1 MALTKVSYSMIQGSE
16 VNVFDYMS
24 AAQIAD
30 ISSGTGAVRCDVEI
44 QTCIDAIQA
53 MNFRPTIVFPVGEY
67 RLEAGLTI
75 TAQGMSFFGLGM
87 PLITSATTEGAVL
100 RYYGVGTALTIG
112 VNPGVNGT
120 FIYETNIQ
128 NIGIEVDNDTSCAMR
143 VWHSIA
149 GYFKNIAI
157 FGNKGSGIGLLV
169 NAGVNN
175 IYEQIIISGQGQTAG
190 ANTSEYAAAGMR
202 LRLGYLNDL
211 ATTTIFRRCYISACN
226 IGVDMDYRFDFE
238 DTVFESCGTGVAAN
252 SYMVSHF
259 QRCWWEANV
268 NLDISFNTDRVSI
281 TDSYINSYTRQQFF
295 STGGGVD
302 ALNFNNVEFVTTNA
316 SPFIFGVSPSG
327 NNIFNT
333 AGSTPK
339 TVNFNNCIFPI
350 NTVMGFIY
358 NNRTVNK
365 IEIQNMQQD
374 TLMFTAAAV
383 GASATPTMNGTSGF
397 ASYTMQEAGDFI
409 SINIFG
415 SAVMTGGTY
424 NIETRKNGV
433 AIADLSFPTVPIQ
446 SALPFADRIQ
456 PLQASFVKGDVISV
470 YFNTSAAFAPAN
482 NICYE
487 VIVSYGPSGKQV

>member
-211 ATTTIFRRCYISACN
+211 ATTTN
-226 IGVDMDYRFDFE
+226 
-238 DTVFESCGTGVAAN
+238 
-252 SYMVSHF
+252 
-259 QRCWWEANV
+259 
-268 NLDISFNTDRVSI
+268 
-281 TDSYINSYTRQQFF
+281 F
-295 STGGGVD
+295 STM
-302 ALNFNNVEFVTTNA
+302 LH
-316 SPFIFGVSPSG
+316 
-327 NNIFNT
+327 
-333 AGSTPK
+333 
-339 TVNFNNCIFPI
+339 
-350 NTVMGFIY
+350 
-358 NNRTVNK
+358 
-365 IEIQNMQQD
+365 
-374 TLMFTAAAV
+374 
-383 GASATPTMNGTSGF
+383 
-397 ASYTMQEAGDFI
+397 
-409 SINIFG
+409 
-415 SAVMTGGTY
+415 
-424 NIETRKNGV
+424 
-433 AIADLSFPTVPIQ
+433 
-446 SALPFADRIQ
+446 
-456 PLQASFVKGDVISV
+456 
-470 YFNTSAAFAPAN
+470 
-482 NICYE
+482 
-487 VIVSYGPSGKQV
+487 YGM